1 MEVLGED
8 FFRWSFLLQMPT
20 LSSVLVLV
28 VEVQTRQLLLEVS
41 LVGLFF
47 LSRSSYS
54 CFSSVV
60 VKDCR
65 RDKRNVLW
73 IS

>member
-1 MEVLGED
+1 MEVLGES
-8 FFRWSFLLQMPT
+8 FFRCSFLLQMPT
-20 LSSVLVLV
+20 LSSVLVV

-41 LVGLFF
+41 LAGLSF

-54 CFSSVV
+54 CSSSAV
-60 VKDCR
+60 VKDYR
-65 RDKRNVLW
+65 RDKKNVLW